1 MRLQKN
7 LLVITTCLCALATSA
22 QTQSDVTVG
31 STYDIVRSIDLR
43 DGPGEKYPKK
53 INQKASD
60 VLRRV
65 DYLSVAPSTTVK
77 VLDVKGKWAEI
88 QVTEPAFLADTHR
101 GWIPLAAIK
110 RGKVTRKLEGW
121 VEHTCLVY
129 AKKDTKSQPI
139 GFLPQRAGV
148 SVVDD
153 ADGWLEIRTNGLAPA
168 QDTVMDV
175 KTNTLLGKARVKPPM
190 YIEAKNFKELPP

>member
-1 MRLQKN
+1 MRTRHV
-7 LLVITTCLCALATSA
+7 LLAVGLVCALVPSA
-22 QTQSDVTVG
+22 QTQSDITVG
-31 STYDIVRSIDLR
+31 STYDITRSVHLR

-65 DYLSVAPSTTVK
+65 EYLSVDSSTTVK
-77 VLDVKGKWAEI
+77 LLDVKGEWAEI

-110 RGKVTRKLEGW
+110 RGKATHKLEGW
-121 VEHTCLVY
+121 VQHTCLVY
-129 AKKDTKSQPI
+129 AKKDTKSQAI
-139 GFLPQRAGV
+139 GFLPQNGAV

-153 ADGWLEIRTNGLAPA
+153 GDGWLEIRMDGLAPA
-168 QDTVMDV
+168 QDTVLDV
-175 KTNTLLGKARVKPPM
+175 KTNRLLGEARVKLPM

>member
-1 MRLQKN
+1 MPARS
-7 LLVITTCLCALATSA
+7 LLILFCAFAGTA
-22 QTQSDVTVG
+22 HGQADIAVG
-31 STYDIVRSIDLR
+31 STYDIVRSVDLR

-60 VLRRV
+60 VLQRIE
-65 DYLSVAPSTTVK
+65 YLSVDASTTVK
-77 VLDVKGKWAEI
+77 LLDVKGEWAEI

-110 RGKVTRKLEGW
+110 RGKATRKLEGW

-129 AKKDTKSQPI
+129 AKKDTKSQAI
-139 GFLPQRAGV
+139 GFLPQRAAV

-153 ADGWLEIRTNGLAPA
+153 GSGWLEIRMNGLAPA
-168 QDTVMDV
+168 QNTVMDV

-190 YIEAKNFKELPP
+190 YIEASNFVELPP

>member
-1 MRLQKN
+1 MHKHKLSS
-7 LLVITTCLCALATSA
+7 LVLFCALAASA
-22 QTQSDVTVG
+22 HGQTDITIG

-43 DGPGEKYPKK
+43 DGPGEKHPKK

-65 DYLSVAPSTTVK
+65 EYLSVDASTTVK
-77 VLDVKGKWAEI
+77 LLDVKGEWAEI

-101 GWIPLAAIK
+101 GWIPLSAIK
-110 RGKVTRKLEGW
+110 RGKATRKLEGW

-129 AKKDTKSQPI
+129 AKKDTKSQAI
-139 GFLPQRAGV
+139 GFLPQRGAV

-153 ADGWLEIRTNGLAPA
+153 GDGWLEIRMNGLAPA
-168 QDTVMDV
+168 Q
-175 KTNTLLGKARVKPPM
+175 NTSWT
-190 YIEAKNFKELPP
+190 